1 MKKLP
6 FLIIIL
12 YIFLI
17 LISISSSIHY
27 NYNNNDIDDNNNN
40 NNKNNI
46 INRNKNKNKNNLY
59 NNKVIIKNDDDDN
72 DNEINNNKFKIRLDD
87 NEDQDIYNEYH
98 FLNKVHN
105 RLAFNIFGSSSE
117 NSGGSGGSN
126 SGSSS
131 NSKNTDSSTGP
142 TPSPI
147 SINGTLNSTATVY
160 WSGGKSSCESV
171 NCTEEG
177 FSMGDSYAC
186 SYEITPIYQRGQWEK
201 GIKYFKDP
209 LPKSI
214 LTSQVIGVSFVI
226 NGVVGCT
233 PLKQELTTIEFLIQ
247 DVQVGQTI
255 STNRSDDC
263 SCGICYKDY
272 EILPQSYDLLGYNK
286 SGLNKVQL
294 LLLDNSIC
302 ATSLDIIFYYHPST
316 IPPTPTPTPS
326 KPTISPLK
334 KYLIIGFS
342 IVGGLLI
349 IGGCFL
355 LIRNRYRSSGYYK
368 PDKNGYTQI
377 KDGKDIDIHQIKI
390 GVRIGK
396 GNYGE
401 VYLGTWRGSQVA
413 VKKLPAHNLNENIL
427 KEFNREINLMK
438 NLRHPNVIQFLGSC
452 LIPPDICICTEY
464 MPRGSLYSI
473 LHDQALQLQWSLL
486 IKMMIDAAKGVIY
499 LHNSTPVILHR
510 DLKSHNLLVD
520 ENWKVKVADFG
531 LSTIEQQG
539 ATMTACG
546 TPCWTSPEV
555 LRSQR
560 YTEKADV
567 YSFGIILWEC
577 ATRQDP
583 YFGIPPFQ
591 VIFAVG
597 REGMRPPVPQNGPP
611 KYIQLL
617 IDCLNENPSHRPT
630 MEQCLERLE
639 SIDSSGYSDLQYVH
653 QQL

>member
-6 FLIIIL
+6 FLIIII
-12 YIFLI
+12 YIFY
-17 LISISSSIHY
+17 ISVSTSIDNNDY
-27 NYNNNDIDDNNNN
+27 NNNNDIDDNNNN
-40 NNKNNI
+40 KNINLNSNINK
-46 INRNKNKNKNNLY
+46 KQNNLY
-59 NNKVIIKNDDDDN
+59 NNKVIIKNDDDDGY
-72 DNEINNNKFKIRLDD
+72 IQNNKFKIRLDD
-87 NEDQDIYNEYH
+87 NEDEDIYNEYH
-98 FLNKVHN
+98 FLSKVHN
-105 RLAFNIFGSSSE
+105 RLAFNIFGSSSSE
-117 NSGGSGGSN
+117 T
-126 SGSSS
+126 SGSDSNS
-131 NSKNTDSSTGP
+131 NSKNTDSSTSP

-177 FSMGDSYAC
+177 FSMGGSFAC
-186 SYEITPIYQRGQWEK
+186 SYVITPQYPRGQWEK
-201 GIKYFKDP
+201 GIKYFQDP

-214 LTSQVIGVSFVI
+214 STSQVIGVSFVI

-247 DVQVGQTI
+247 DVQVGQII

-272 EILPQSYDLLGYNK
+272 EILPQSYDLLGFNR

-294 LLLDNSIC
+294 LLLDNSMC

-316 IPPTPTPTPS
+316 LPPTPTPTPT
-326 KPTISPLK
+326 PTISPLK

-342 IVGGLLI
+342 IAGGLLI
-349 IGGCFL
+349 ISGCFL
-355 LIRNRYRSSGYYK
+355 LIRNRYRASDGYRK
-368 PDKNGYTQI
+368 HDKNGYTQI

-390 GVRIGK
+390 SVRIGK

-653 QQL
+653 QQI